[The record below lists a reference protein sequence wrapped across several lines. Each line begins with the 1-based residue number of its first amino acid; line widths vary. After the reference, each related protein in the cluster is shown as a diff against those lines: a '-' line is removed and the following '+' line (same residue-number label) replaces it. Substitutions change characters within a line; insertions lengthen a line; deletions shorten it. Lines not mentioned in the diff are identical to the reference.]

1 MDRPPHCQ
9 QAIGGIVRSLALPLC
24 IVILASCSQPGGAT
38 LESDDN
44 IIEAGR
50 EAVRATLKDPD
61 SAQFRNEVV
70 GEHDGM
76 AVACGEF
83 NAANSYGGKVGYQR
97 YVMEN
102 RSSVLLEEST
112 DPLIFETAWVGTC
125 IPG

>member
-1 MDRPPHCQ
+1 M
-9 QAIGGIVRSLALPLC
+9 RSWALPLC
-24 IVILASCSQPGGAT
+24 IVILASCSPSGAT
-38 LESDDN
+38 LESDAS

-50 EAVRATLKDPD
+50 EAVRSTLKDPE

-70 GEHDGM
+70 GEHEGM

-102 RSSVLLEEST
+102 HLSVLIEEST

>member
-1 MDRPPHCQ
+1 M
-9 QAIGGIVRSLALPLC
+9 
-24 IVILASCSQPGGAT
+24 ILASCSQMEGAT
-38 LESDDN
+38 LESDES

-61 SAQFRNEVV
+61 SAQFRNEIV

-76 AVACGEF
+76 AVACGEV

-97 YVMEN
+97 FVMQN
-102 RSSVLLEEST
+102 HASVLFEEST

-125 IPG
+125 SPG